1 MKNLHLPILT
11 AFALVVSLFESVIPI
26 PVPIPGAKLGLSNM
40 VILTCLVVFGLKDS
54 LIISIFKSIL
64 LMFMT
69 GSVTSFFYS
78 FAGALTSAL
87 VMYLAYRYLSKYLS
101 LIGVSLLG
109 AFSHN
114 LSQVSV
120 AAIMLTNARIFSYLP
135 VLTIMSIFTG
145 FFVGLS
151 SKYLTRALF
160 KNKYIM
166 GNKNENKG

>member
-1 MKNLHLPILT
+1 MKKLHLPILT
-11 AFALVVSLFESVIPI
+11 TLALVVSLFESAI
-26 PVPIPGAKLGLSNM
+26 PVPIPLPGARLGLSNM
-40 VILTCLVVFGLKDS
+40 VILTCIVVFGIRDS
-54 LIISIFKSIL
+54 IIISIFKSIL

-78 FAGALTSAL
+78 FAGAIISTL
-87 VMYLAYRYLSKYLS
+87 VMYLSYKYLSKYLS

-120 AAIMLTNARIFSYLP
+120 AAIMLGNFRIFSYLP
-135 VLTIMSIFTG
+135 LLTLLSIFTG

-151 SKYLTRALF
+151 SKYLTRAIF
-160 KNKYIM
+160 KNKYI
-166 GNKNENKG
+166 NRK